1 MSFKRSIGPIGLLFC
16 AVGGII
22 GSGWLLGPFFAAQVA
37 GPAAVL
43 SWAIGGVMMI
53 IIALSYAELGAM
65 LPIAGGTVRYLQFS
79 HGTLA
84 SFTIGWIAWL
94 AAAAVAPI
102 ETLALIHYSTNYLP
116 NLMHHVDGVEVL
128 TFSGMAVAAVLM
140 FIMCLLNILGVKLL
154 AQANNFVVSLKLLV
168 PIMTLCFLLMV
179 DFHPA
184 NFTAHSFAPMGLQGI
199 LAALPSAGVIFSFI
213 GYNPAIQMAAEAK
226 NPQRDIPFAIL
237 GSLLLCIILYVL
249 LQIAFIGA
257 LEPESFSKGW
267 ASLSFTG
274 DAGPFAGITMALGA
288 VWLTKILFV
297 DAAISPYGTGLVFT
311 GATAR
316 LSYAL
321 GKNGYFPKAFMKL
334 NKFGIPA
341 RMILLNYVIGL
352 FLFLPFPTWQSM
364 MSFLVSSLIFAYTV
378 GPLALVILRKSLP
391 KQRRPFRV
399 PAASLVA
406 FSGFYVCNLIIF
418 WTGWSVV
425 SKMLIAILIGY
436 AALFLYKIS
445 ARSGPKLNL
454 QAKNAWWLLPYLGFL
469 GLFSYL
475 GSFGGGKNLIPFG
488 WDFFV
493 LGAFSLVI
501 YQLSQHYGIK
511 IKDEAFILENELSEV
526 L

>member
-1 MSFKRSIGPIGLLFC
+1 MNYKRSIGPIGLLFC

-22 GSGWLLGPFFAAQVA
+22 GSGWLLGPFFAAQIA
-37 GPAAVL
+37 GPASLL
-43 SWAIGGVMMI
+43 SWAIGGIMMI
-53 IIALSYAELGAM
+53 VIALTYAELGAM

-84 SFTIGWIAWL
+84 SFTIGWVAWL

-102 ETLALIHYSTNYLP
+102 ETLALLHYSTNYLP
-116 NLMHHVDGVEVL
+116 NIMHEVNGVSVL
-128 TFSGMAVAAVLM
+128 SLSGIIIAAVLM
-140 FIMCLLNILGVKLL
+140 FVMCLLNIMGVKLL

-168 PIMTLCFLLMV
+168 PILTLGVLLSL
-179 DFHPA
+179 DFHSA
-184 NFTAHSFAPMGLQGI
+184 NFSAIGFAPMGLKGI

-226 NPQRDIPFAIL
+226 NPQRDVPFAIL
-237 GSLLLCIILYVL
+237 GALILCIILYVL
-249 LQIAFIGA
+249 LQVAFVGA
-257 LEPESFSKGW
+257 LEPGSFKNGW

-321 GKNGYFPKAFMKL
+321 GKNGYFPKFFMRL
-334 NKFGIPA
+334 NKFGVPA
-341 RMILLNYVIGL
+341 RMVLLNYVIGL
-352 FLFLPFPTWQSM
+352 LFFLPFPTWQGM

-378 GPLALVILRKSLP
+378 GPLSLVILRKSMPL
-391 KQRRPFRV
+391 QRRPFKV
-399 PAASLVA
+399 PAATLVS
-406 FSGFYVCNLIIF
+406 FLGFYVCNLIIF

-425 SKMLIAILIGY
+425 SKMLIAILMGY
-436 AALFLYKIS
+436 AILFMYKLT
-445 ARSGPKLNL
+445 ADGRSMKL
-454 QAKNAWWLLPYLGFL
+454 QIENAWWLLPYLAL
-469 GLFSYL
+469 LALLSYL
-475 GSFGGGKNLIPFG
+475 GSFGGGKNILTFG
-488 WDFFV
+488 LDFLV
-493 LGAFSLVI
+493 IGVFSLII
-501 YQLSQHYGIK
+501 YYLSQRYGIK
-511 IKDEAFILENELSEV
+511 AQEDAFILENELSEV